1 MSQPGDGLRLF
12 SSILLAPV
20 VGILFATLAM
30 LLLPNFPEVVARD
43 YFYPYLGFLFLAGC
57 FLTRVF
63 LHSYHST
70 NILHIILL
78 VLGIPA
84 IPLGIVLGLWGYT
97 GLQELPNPLPARD
110 PGIGFAMKQIKFE
123 VTFIAGVFLLIIGS
137 LSTVSAIL
145 GLKALKYRPQPAP
158 PTFASPRKW

>member
-43 YFYPYLGFLFLAGC
+43 YFYPYLGFFFLAGC

-63 LHSYHST
+63 HHSYHST
-70 NILHIILL
+70 NVFHIILL

-84 IPLGIVLGLWGYT
+84 IPPWESCSDFGATPGSRSFRS
-97 GLQELPNPLPARD
+97 PLPA
-110 PGIGFAMKQIKFE
+110 
-123 VTFIAGVFLLIIGS
+123 VTPESDL
-137 LSTVSAIL
+137 
-145 GLKALKYRPQPAP
+145 P
-158 PTFASPRKW
+158 